1 MLKKIALATVAAA
14 AIMFGSQAS
23 AATKL
28 GVLTCDVDGGWSFII
43 GSNKNISCVFKDSN
57 GRVRSYQ
64 GHVTKTGI
72 DVGYTG
78 SKTIA
83 WAVFSVN
90 NHAKGSLKGVYSG
103 VNAEVS
109 ALIGGGANILVGAGE
124 NNFMLQ
130 PVSGQIQTGVN
141 VAVTVQ
147 SLTLY

>member
-14 AIMFGSQAS
+14 GVLFGSQAM

-28 GVLTCDVDGGWSFII
+28 GVLTCDVQGGWSFVV
-43 GSNKNISCVFKDSN
+43 GSNKNISCVFRDSN

-64 GHVTKTGI
+64 GQVTKTGL

-103 VNAEVS
+103 ANAEVS
-109 ALIGGGANILVGAGE
+109 ALIGAGANILVGSSS

-130 PVSGQIQTGVN
+130 PVSGQIQTGVS

>member
-14 AIMFGSQAS
+14 GVLFGSQAM

-28 GVLTCDVDGGWSFII
+28 GVLTCDVQGGWSFVV

-64 GHVTKTGI
+64 GQVTKTGL
-72 DVGYTG
+72 DFGYTG

-90 NHAKGSLKGVYSG
+90 NHHKGSLKGVYSG

-109 ALIGGGANILVGAGE
+109 ALIGGGANVLVGASG